1 MRACAMGLLATL
13 AAAPV
18 PALAQAGADGSLA
31 YALTN
36 ARIVVQPG
44 RTIERGTVV
53 IREGRIAAV
62 GSQVA
67 IPPDAERIDLGGLVV
82 YPGLID
88 AASIM
93 GVPPTHALGSKGDPH
108 RQPQRLAAEVA
119 DLSDRDRAALRAAGI
134 TTVGLAF
141 HGGTDST
148 GSGAQFIIAQRD
160 QPGFPGRTAV
170 LNVGSGPTA
179 SLVIR
184 SPVAVQVGFGTRRI
198 DVYPT
203 TLMGAIAFVH
213 QTFLDA
219 AYPAR
224 HRAAYAADPK
234 AVPLPPHRPDLDAL
248 APAAAGEQ
256 TVWITVSQEN
266 NIERALDLAAE
277 LRLDVRLLGAQEGYR
292 MVDRLAREGKP
303 VLVSLDYPTP
313 ARTSGHSFEHH
324 ALLTA
329 GRADARVQADSIVAR
344 ALRGNAAALHR
355 AGVPVV
361 LTSYGLRNPAEFL
374 ARVRGA
380 VEAGLPAD
388 AALRALTLAP
398 AAELGVSALV
408 GSVEAGKLANLVITD
423 GDLFRA
429 GTRIHSVFV
438 AGRRYDVS
446 PGPARTAEE
455 AGE

>member
-1 MRACAMGLLATL
+1 MGLLATI
-13 AAAPV
+13 AASPAPAMGQPGV
-18 PALAQAGADGSLA
+18 DEPPA

-44 RTIERGTVV
+44 RIIERGTIV
-53 IREGRIAAV
+53 IRDGRIAAV
-62 GSQVA
+62 GPAVA
-67 IPPDAERIDLGGLVV
+67 VPPDAERMDLAGLVV

-88 AASIM
+88 AATIL
-93 GVPPTHALGSKGDPH
+93 GVPPTSALRWSGDPH

-119 DLSDRDRAALRAAGI
+119 ELSEGDRAALRAAGI

-141 HGGTDST
+141 HGSTDST
-148 GSGAQFIIAQRD
+148 GTGAQFVIAQRD

-219 AYPAR
+219 AYHAR

-248 APAAAGEQ
+248 ASAAAGEQ

-292 MVDRLAREGKP
+292 IVDRLAREGKP
-303 VLVSLDYPTP
+303 VLVSLDYPAP
-313 ARTSGHSFEHH
+313 ARTTGHSFEHH
-324 ALLTA
+324 ALLAA

-344 ALRGNAAALHR
+344 ALRGNAATLHR
-355 AGVPVV
+355 AGVPIV

-398 AAELGVSALV
+398 AAELGVSTLV

-423 GDLFRA
+423 GDLFHP
-429 GTRIHSVFV
+429 GTRVQHVFV

-446 PGPARTAEE
+446 PGPARAAQEDDE
-455 AGE
+455 